1 MAMKK
6 IRRLAQKFGLGRGI
20 CVLLLFALV
29 GLRIWDPPPLKE
41 LRLRT
46 FDTYQVLGPRKAL
59 ERPAVI
65 IDIDDQSL
73 AKFGQWPWPRTLV
86 ADMVRKLTDLGVA
99 AIGFDI
105 IFAEPDRVSPNLMA
119 GTLGDLDEET
129 REKLRRLPS
138 NDQVLADAIRQSRV
152 VLGQS
157 GSPVPGPPSDA
168 QLPVTGIAMRGSDPS
183 AFLPTFP
190 GFLRNI
196 PVLEQAAAGRGLLSI
211 DPEADGIVR
220 RVPLVLKAQGTVV
233 PALTMELLR
242 VATRSGII
250 LVKGDTAGVRSV
262 AVPGFELPTDHNGQ
276 IWIHFGR
283 HDPRRFVSA
292 KDLLEDRVE
301 PDRISGKLALVGTS
315 AVGLND
321 LKPTPVDGAMPG
333 VEIHAQI
340 LESALSKTVLD
351 RPNYTTA
358 SELAVAVVVSST
370 VITLAPILSA
380 SIVLGMGAAVALAL
394 VGVSGY
400 CYANFNTLLD
410 FTFPWL
416 CTFSVYLA
424 LIFINYFREQSQR
437 RQIRSAFGQYLAPAL
452 VEQLAHSPEK
462 LVLGGEERSMSILFS
477 DVRGFT
483 SISELYKADPQG
495 LTTLMNRL
503 LTPLTNAIIDH
514 HGTID
519 KYMGDAVMA
528 FWNAPLDDP
537 DHEINACASALEMI
551 DRLGRLNRERHEE
564 AKTSGQRFIPF
575 RIGIG
580 INTGR
585 CVVGNLGSDLR
596 FNYSVLGDP
605 VNVASR
611 LEGQTKYYGVTVII
625 GSRTAEKAKEKFAIL
640 EVDLITV
647 KGKTEP
653 EAIYTVVGREEI
665 AGDIRFQELRKV
677 YSTMLYSYRSRD
689 WEGALE
695 ALQTCQAVEENFGMA
710 GLFDLYRARVQ
721 AFSETAPP
729 LDWNGV
735 FVAETK

>member
-1 MAMKK
+1 LT
-6 IRRLAQKFGLGRGI
+6 IRRLARKFGLGRSI

-29 GLRIWDPPPLKE
+29 GLRLWDPPPLEE

-46 FDTYQVLGPRKAL
+46 FDTYQKLSPRIPAAQPVVIVDIDEPSLKAL
-59 ERPAVI
+59 
-65 IDIDDQSL
+65 
-73 AKFGQWPWPRTLV
+73 GQWPWPRMLV
-86 ADMVRKLTDLGVA
+86 ANLVAKLTKLGAV

-105 IFAEPDRVSPNLMA
+105 IFAEPDRLSPNLMA
-119 GTLGDLDEET
+119 GVFGDLDEET
-129 REKLRRLPS
+129 RAKLRQLPS
-138 NDQVLADAIRQSRV
+138 NDQVLADAIRQSKV

-157 GSPVPGPPSDA
+157 GTHILVTLSEQA
-168 QLPVTGIAMRGSDPS
+168 LPTTGMAMRGGDPS
-183 AFLPTFP
+183 AFLVTFP
-190 GFLRNI
+190 GLLRNV

-211 DPEADGIVR
+211 HSEADGIVR
-220 RVPLVLKAQGTVV
+220 RVPLVMKAQGSIV
-233 PALTMELLR
+233 PALTIELLR
-242 VATRSGII
+242 VATRSGAI
-250 LVKGDTAGVRSV
+250 LIKSDPVAGMRSV
-262 AVPGFELPTDHNGQ
+262 AVPGLELPTDQHGRL
-276 IWIHFGR
+276 WVHFGR
-283 HDPRRFVSA
+283 HDASRFVSA
-292 KDLLEDRVE
+292 TDVLDNRVD
-301 PDRISGKLALVGTS
+301 PQRIAGKLVLIGTS
-315 AVGLND
+315 AVGLLD
-321 LKPTPVDGAMPG
+321 LRATPVEGGMPG

-340 LESALSKTVLD
+340 LESALSKAVLD
-351 RPNYTTA
+351 RPGYATF
-358 SELAVAVVVSST
+358 SELAVAIAVSAAII
-370 VITLAPILSA
+370 VFAPIVSA
-380 SIVLGMGAAVALAL
+380 SIVLGMGGAAALSL
-394 VGVSGY
+394 LGISGY
-400 CYANFNTLLD
+400 YYASLNSLLD

-424 LIFINYFREQSQR
+424 LIFINYFREQKQR
-437 RQIRSAFGQYLAPAL
+437 QQIRSAFGQYLAPAL
-452 VEQLAHSPEK
+452 VEQLAQSPEK
-462 LVLGGEERSMSILFS
+462 LVLGGEEREMSILFS

-503 LTPLTNAIIDH
+503 FTPLTNAIIDH

-537 DHEINACASALEMI
+537 DHEINACGSALEMI
-551 DRLGRLNRERHEE
+551 NRLGQLNQEREEE
-564 AKTSGQRFIPF
+564 ARGAGQRFIPF
-575 RIGIG
+575 RIGVG

-625 GSRTAEKAKEKFAIL
+625 GSKTAEKAKEKFAIL

-653 EAIYTVVGREEI
+653 EAIYTVLGQEEV

-677 YSTMLYSYRSRD
+677 YSTMLQSYRSRD

-695 ALQTCQAVEENFGMA
+695 ALQTCQAVEENFGLA
-710 GLFDLYRARVQ
+710 ALFDLYRARIQ
-721 AFSETAPP
+721 AFSEVPP
-729 LDWNGV
+729 ASDWKGV

>member
-1 MAMKK
+1 MASS
-6 IRRLAQKFGLGRGI
+6 
-20 CVLLLFALV
+20 
-29 GLRIWDPPPLKE
+29 
-41 LRLRT
+41 
-46 FDTYQVLGPRKAL
+46 
-59 ERPAVI
+59 PAVI
-65 IDIDDQSL
+65 LDIDEQSL
-73 AKFGQWPWPRTLV
+73 SSFGQWPWPRTLI
-86 ADMVRKLTDLGVA
+86 ADLVTRLTKLGAA
-99 AIGFDI
+99 AIAFDI

-119 GTLGDLDEET
+119 GSLPNLDDET
-129 REKLRRLPS
+129 REKLLRLPS
-138 NDQVLADAIRQSRV
+138 NDQILADAMRQSRV
-152 VLGQS
+152 VVGQS
-157 GSPVPGPPSDA
+157 LVHIPDPQTQARPPTA
-168 QLPVTGIAMRGSDPS
+168 RLGMMGADPS
-183 AFLPTFP
+183 PFIWTGP
-190 GFLRNI
+190 GLVQNV
-196 PVLEQAAAGRGLLSI
+196 PELEAAAAGRGVLTI
-211 DPEADGIVR
+211 IAEHDGIVR
-220 RVPLVLKAQGTVV
+220 RVPLIMKAQGAIV

-242 VATRSGII
+242 VVGQQGAIVVRT
-250 LVKGDTAGVRSV
+250 DAAGVRNV
-262 AVPGFELPTDHNGQ
+262 GFRGLVLPTDLHAQ
-276 IWIHFGR
+276 LWVHFTR
-283 HDPRRFVSA
+283 HDPQRFISV
-292 KDLLEDRVE
+292 KDLLEGRVE
-301 PDRISGKLALVGTS
+301 PAQIAGKLALIGTS
-315 AVGLND
+315 AVGFND
-321 LKPTPVDGAMPG
+321 LKPTPVHGAMPG

-340 LESALSKTVLD
+340 LESALTGSVLD
-351 RPNYTTA
+351 RPNYA
-358 SELAVAVVVSST
+358 MLAELAVAAAIST
-370 VITLAPILSA
+370 AIIAFAPIVSA
-380 SIVLGMGAAVALAL
+380 SIVLGMGGAVALSL
-394 VGVSGY
+394 VGISGY
-400 CYANFNTLLD
+400 YYMSLNSLVD

-462 LVLGGEERSMSILFS
+462 LVLGGEDRDMSILFS

-503 LTPLTNAIIDH
+503 LTPLTNAIIEH

-528 FWNAPLDDP
+528 FWNAPLDDT

-551 DRLGRLNRERHEE
+551 DRLEQLNRERQEE
-564 AKTSGQRFIPF
+564 AKNAGQSFIPF

-625 GSRTAEKAKEKFAIL
+625 GSKTADKAKEKFAIL

-653 EAIYTVVGREEI
+653 EAIYTVLGREEV

-677 YSTMLYSYRSRD
+677 YSTMLHSYRSRD
-689 WEGALE
+689 WEGAME
-695 ALQTCQAVEENFGMA
+695 ALQVCRSFDPDFGLEA
-710 GLFDLYRARVQ
+710 LFDLYLARIQ
-721 AFSETAPP
+721 AFSEVAPSS
-729 LDWNGV
+729 DWKGV

>member
-1 MAMKK
+1 MKR
-6 IRRLAQKFGLGRGI
+6 IRRLAQKFGLGRGV

-29 GLRIWDPPPLKE
+29 GLRMWDPPPLEE

-46 FDTYQVLGPRKAL
+46 FDTYQKLAPRPLMASS
-59 ERPAVI
+59 PAVI
-65 IDIDDQSL
+65 LDIDEQSL
-73 AKFGQWPWPRTLV
+73 SSFGQWPWPRTLI
-86 ADMVRKLTDLGVA
+86 ADLVTRLTKLGAA
-99 AIGFDI
+99 AIAFDI

-119 GTLGDLDEET
+119 GSLPNLDDET
-129 REKLRRLPS
+129 REKLLRLPS
-138 NDQVLADAIRQSRV
+138 NDQILADAMRQSRV
-152 VLGQS
+152 VVGQS
-157 GSPVPGPPSDA
+157 LVHIPDPQTQARPPTA
-168 QLPVTGIAMRGSDPS
+168 RLGMMGADPS
-183 AFLPTFP
+183 PFIWTGP
-190 GFLRNI
+190 GLVQNV
-196 PVLEQAAAGRGLLSI
+196 PELEAAAAGRGVLTI
-211 DPEADGIVR
+211 IAEHDGIVR
-220 RVPLVLKAQGTVV
+220 RVPLIMKAQGAIV

-242 VATRSGII
+242 VVGQQGAIVVRT
-250 LVKGDTAGVRSV
+250 DAAGVRNV
-262 AVPGFELPTDHNGQ
+262 GFRGLVLPTDLHAQ
-276 IWIHFGR
+276 LWVHFTR
-283 HDPRRFVSA
+283 HDPQRFISV
-292 KDLLEDRVE
+292 KDLLEGRVE
-301 PDRISGKLALVGTS
+301 PAQIAGKLALIGTS
-315 AVGLND
+315 AVGFND
-321 LKPTPVDGAMPG
+321 LKPTPVHGAMPG

-340 LESALSKTVLD
+340 LESALTGSVLD
-351 RPNYTTA
+351 RPNYA
-358 SELAVAVVVSST
+358 MLAELAVAAAIST
-370 VITLAPILSA
+370 AIIAFAPIVSA
-380 SIVLGMGAAVALAL
+380 SIVLGMGGAVALSL
-394 VGVSGY
+394 VGISGY
-400 CYANFNTLLD
+400 YYMSLNSLVD

-462 LVLGGEERSMSILFS
+462 LVLGGEDRDMSILFS

-503 LTPLTNAIIDH
+503 LTPLTNAIIEH

-528 FWNAPLDDP
+528 FWNAPLDDT

-551 DRLGRLNRERHEE
+551 DRLEQLNRERQEE
-564 AKTSGQRFIPF
+564 AKNAGQSFIPF

-625 GSRTAEKAKEKFAIL
+625 GSKTADKAKEKFAIL

-653 EAIYTVVGREEI
+653 EAIYTVLGREEV

-677 YSTMLYSYRSRD
+677 YSTMLHSYRSRD
-689 WEGALE
+689 WEGAME
-695 ALQTCQAVEENFGMA
+695 ALQVCRSFDPDFGLEA
-710 GLFDLYRARVQ
+710 LFDLYLARIQ
-721 AFSETAPP
+721 AFSEVAPSS
-729 LDWNGV
+729 DWKGV

>member
-1 MAMKK
+1 MKR
-6 IRRLAQKFGLGRGI
+6 IRRLAQKFGLGRGV

-29 GLRIWDPPPLKE
+29 GLRMWDPPPLEE

-46 FDTYQVLGPRKAL
+46 FDTYQKLAPRPLMASS
-59 ERPAVI
+59 PAVI
-65 IDIDDQSL
+65 LDIDEQSL
-73 AKFGQWPWPRTLV
+73 SSFGQWPWPRTLI
-86 ADMVRKLTDLGVA
+86 ADLVTRLTKLGAA
-99 AIGFDI
+99 AIAFDI

-119 GTLGDLDEET
+119 GSLPNLDDET
-129 REKLRRLPS
+129 REKLLRLPS
-138 NDQVLADAIRQSRV
+138 NDQILADAMRQSRV
-152 VLGQS
+152 VVGQS
-157 GSPVPGPPSDA
+157 LVHIPDPQTQARPPTA
-168 QLPVTGIAMRGSDPS
+168 RLGMMGADPS
-183 AFLPTFP
+183 PFIWTGP
-190 GFLRNI
+190 GLVQNV
-196 PVLEQAAAGRGLLSI
+196 PELEAAAAGRGVLTI
-211 DPEADGIVR
+211 IAEHDGIVR
-220 RVPLVLKAQGTVV
+220 RVPLIMKAQGAIV

-242 VATRSGII
+242 VVGQQGAIVVRT
-250 LVKGDTAGVRSV
+250 DAAGVRNV
-262 AVPGFELPTDHNGQ
+262 GFRGLVLPTDLHAQ
-276 IWIHFGR
+276 LWVHFTR
-283 HDPRRFVSA
+283 HDPQRFISV
-292 KDLLEDRVE
+292 KDLLEGRVE
-301 PDRISGKLALVGTS
+301 PAQIAGKLALIGTS
-315 AVGLND
+315 AVGFND
-321 LKPTPVDGAMPG
+321 LKPTPVHGAMPG

-340 LESALSKTVLD
+340 LESALTGSVLD
-351 RPNYTTA
+351 RPNYA
-358 SELAVAVVVSST
+358 MLAELAVAAAIST
-370 VITLAPILSA
+370 AIIAFAPIVSA
-380 SIVLGMGAAVALAL
+380 SIVLGMGGAVALSL
-394 VGVSGY
+394 VGISGY
-400 CYANFNTLLD
+400 YYMSLNSLVD

-462 LVLGGEERSMSILFS
+462 LVLGGEDRDMSILFS

-483 SISELYKADPQG
+483 SISELYKADPQC

-503 LTPLTNAIIDH
+503 LTPLTNAIIEH

-528 FWNAPLDDP
+528 FWNAPLDDT

-551 DRLGRLNRERHEE
+551 DRLEQLNRERQEE
-564 AKTSGQRFIPF
+564 AKNAGQSFIPF

-625 GSRTAEKAKEKFAIL
+625 GSKTADKAKEKFAIL

-653 EAIYTVVGREEI
+653 EAIYTVLGREEV

-677 YSTMLYSYRSRD
+677 YSTMLHSYRSRD
-689 WEGALE
+689 WEGAME
-695 ALQTCQAVEENFGMA
+695 ALQVCRSFDPDFGLEA
-710 GLFDLYRARVQ
+710 LFDLYLARIQ
-721 AFSETAPP
+721 AFSEVAPSS
-729 LDWNGV
+729 DWKGV

>member
-1 MAMKK
+1 MKR
-6 IRRLAQKFGLGRGI
+6 IRRLAQKLGLGRGV

-29 GLRIWDPPPLKE
+29 GLRMWDPPPLEE

-46 FDTYQVLGPRKAL
+46 FDTYQKLAPRPLMASS
-59 ERPAVI
+59 PAVI
-65 IDIDDQSL
+65 LDIDEQSL
-73 AKFGQWPWPRTLV
+73 SSFGQWPWPRTLI
-86 ADMVRKLTDLGVA
+86 ADLVTRLTKLGAA
-99 AIGFDI
+99 AIAFDI

-119 GTLGDLDEET
+119 GSLPNLDDET
-129 REKLRRLPS
+129 REKLLRLPS
-138 NDQVLADAIRQSRV
+138 NDQILADAMRQSRV
-152 VLGQS
+152 VVGQS
-157 GSPVPGPPSDA
+157 LVHIPDPQTQARPPTA
-168 QLPVTGIAMRGSDPS
+168 RLGMMGADPS
-183 AFLPTFP
+183 PFIWTGP
-190 GFLRNI
+190 GLVQNV
-196 PVLEQAAAGRGLLSI
+196 PELEAAAAGRGVLTI
-211 DPEADGIVR
+211 IAEHDGIVR
-220 RVPLVLKAQGTVV
+220 RVPLIMKAQGAIV

-242 VATRSGII
+242 VVGQQGAIVVRT
-250 LVKGDTAGVRSV
+250 DAAGVRNV
-262 AVPGFELPTDHNGQ
+262 GFRGLVLPTDLHAQ
-276 IWIHFGR
+276 LWVHFTR
-283 HDPRRFVSA
+283 HDPQRFISV
-292 KDLLEDRVE
+292 KDLLEGRVE
-301 PDRISGKLALVGTS
+301 PAQIAGKLALIGTS
-315 AVGLND
+315 AVGFND
-321 LKPTPVDGAMPG
+321 LKPTPVHGAMPG

-340 LESALSKTVLD
+340 LESALTGSVLD
-351 RPNYTTA
+351 RPNYA
-358 SELAVAVVVSST
+358 MLAELAVAAAIST
-370 VITLAPILSA
+370 AIIAFAPIVSA
-380 SIVLGMGAAVALAL
+380 SIVLGMGGAVALSL
-394 VGVSGY
+394 VGISGY
-400 CYANFNTLLD
+400 YYMSLNSLVD

-462 LVLGGEERSMSILFS
+462 LVLGGEDRDMSILFS

-503 LTPLTNAIIDH
+503 LTPLTNAIIEH

-528 FWNAPLDDP
+528 FWNAPLDDT

-551 DRLGRLNRERHEE
+551 DRLEQLNRERQEE
-564 AKTSGQRFIPF
+564 AKNAGQSFIPF

-625 GSRTAEKAKEKFAIL
+625 GSKTADKAKEKFAIL

-653 EAIYTVVGREEI
+653 EAIYTVLGREEV

-677 YSTMLYSYRSRD
+677 YSTMLHSYRSRD
-689 WEGALE
+689 WEGAME
-695 ALQTCQAVEENFGMA
+695 ALQVCRSFDPDFGLEA
-710 GLFDLYRARVQ
+710 LFDLYLARIQ
-721 AFSETAPP
+721 AFSEVAPSS
-729 LDWNGV
+729 DWKGV

>member
-1 MAMKK
+1 MKK
-6 IRRLAQKFGLGRGI
+6 IRRLAQKFGLGRSI
-20 CVLLLFALV
+20 CVLLLFALI
-29 GLRIWDPPPLKE
+29 GLRMWNPPPLEE

-46 FDTYQVLGPRKAL
+46 FDTYQKLAPRPLMANS
-59 ERPAVI
+59 PVVI
-65 IDIDDQSL
+65 LDIDEQSL
-73 AKFGQWPWPRTLV
+73 SAFGQWPWPRTLV
-86 ADMVRKLTDLGVA
+86 ADLVTRLTKLGAAAVA
-99 AIGFDI
+99 FDI
-105 IFAEPDRVSPNLMA
+105 IFAEPDRLSPNLVA
-119 GTLGDLDEET
+119 GALADLDDET

-138 NDQVLADAIRQSRV
+138 NDQVLADAMRQSRV
-152 VLGQS
+152 VVGQS
-157 GSPVPGPPSDA
+157 VVHVPDPQTQAHPPTA
-168 QLPVTGIAMRGSDPS
+168 RLAMMGADPS
-183 AFLPTFP
+183 PFIWTGP
-190 GFLRNI
+190 GLVQNV
-196 PVLEQAAAGRGLLSI
+196 PELEAAAAGRGVLTI
-211 DPEADGIVR
+211 IPEHDGMVR
-220 RVPLVLKAQGTVV
+220 RVPLIMKAQGAFV
-233 PALTMELLR
+233 PSLTMEVLR
-242 VATRSGII
+242 VVTQSGAI
-250 LVKGDTAGVRSV
+250 LVKTDATGVRSV
-262 AVPGFELPTDHNGQ
+262 GVPRLVLPTDRHGQ
-276 IWIHFGR
+276 LWVHFRR
-283 HDPRRFVSA
+283 HDPQQFISV
-292 KDLLEDRVE
+292 KDLLEGRVD
-301 PDRISGKLALVGTS
+301 PARIAGKLAFIGTS
-315 AVGLND
+315 AVGFND
-321 LKPTPVDGAMPG
+321 LKPTPVHGAMPG
-333 VEIHAQI
+333 VEIHGQI
-340 LESALSKTVLD
+340 LESALTGSVLD
-351 RPNYTTA
+351 RPSYATV
-358 SELAVAVVVSST
+358 SELAVAVLVSAAIIAF
-370 VITLAPILSA
+370 VPIVSA
-380 SIVLGMGAAVALAL
+380 SIVLGMGAAVALSL
-394 VGVSGY
+394 VGISAY
-400 CYANFNTLLD
+400 YYASLNSLLD

-416 CTFSVYLA
+416 CSFSVYLT

-483 SISELYKADPQG
+483 SISELYKTDPQG

-551 DRLGRLNRERHEE
+551 GRLDRLNRERHEE

-625 GSRTAEKAKEKFAIL
+625 GSRTAEKAKDKFAIL

-653 EAIYTVVGREEI
+653 EAIYTVVGREEV

-695 ALQTCQAVEENFGMA
+695 ALQTCQAVEENFGLA